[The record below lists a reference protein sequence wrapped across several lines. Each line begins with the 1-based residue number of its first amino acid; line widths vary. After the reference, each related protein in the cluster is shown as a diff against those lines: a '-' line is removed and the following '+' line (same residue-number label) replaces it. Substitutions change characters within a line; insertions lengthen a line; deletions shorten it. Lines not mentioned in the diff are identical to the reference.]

1 MAAPKSLLLHRVTT
15 WCCSL
20 RHPRAVPCQGRSP
33 KKFNKGKRKVP
44 HLGRDNA
51 RHQHVRRAARLES
64 SFAGKALEALVGTKL
79 IMSQQ
84 CALAT
89 RNTNGVLGCISKSFA
104 SRLRS

>member
-1 MAAPKSLLLHRVTT
+1 M
-15 WCCSL
+15 
-20 RHPRAVPCQGRSP
+20 
-33 KKFNKGKRKVP
+33 
-44 HLGRDNA
+44 
-51 RHQHVRRAARLES
+51 RRAARLES